1 MLAQREGDARQR
13 GIPVKKIVLAMT
25 VAMLAVAGVGG
36 GILLSSTE
44 AQSNQSNAST
54 WCAHYRAIQRQID
67 AGTITASAS
76 WRAYVAG
83 RVRACGQSS
92 PSGAELLWCVHY
104 RNVQQRIEAGTTTAT
119 PGWRAYVDARVRACA
134 SVLWYQSRGAT
145 SGSGAQT
152 PTATS
157 AAAASTPT
165 VAATPTASATPTPT
179 TAPTP
184 TPTPAPTATTT
195 QQPSPTA
202 TSTQPGGSEPP
213 Q

>member
-1 MLAQREGDARQR
+1 M
-13 GIPVKKIVLAMT
+13 KKIVLAMT

-67 AGTITASAS
+67 AGTTTASAS

-92 PSGAELLWCVHY
+92 PSGTELLWCVHY
-104 RNVQQRIEAGTTTAT
+104 RNVQQRIESGATTAT
-119 PGWRAYVDARVRACA
+119 PGWRAFVDARVRACA
-134 SVLWYQSRGAT
+134 SVLWYQYRGAT

-152 PTATS
+152 PTATL

-165 VAATPTASATPTPT
+165 VAATPTASATSTPT
-179 TAPTP
+179 ATP
-184 TPTPAPTATTT
+184 TPTATTT
-195 QQPSPTA
+195 ATTTTSPQPSPMA
-202 TSTQPGGSEPP
+202 TPMQTPPGGSEPP

>member
-1 MLAQREGDARQR
+1 M
-13 GIPVKKIVLAMT
+13 KKIVLAMA

-67 AGTITASAS
+67 AGTTTASAS

-92 PSGAELLWCVHY
+92 PSGTELLWCVHY
-104 RNVQQRIEAGTTTAT
+104 RNVQQRIEAGATTAT
-119 PGWRAYVDARVRACA
+119 PSWRAYVDARVRACA
-134 SVLWYQSRGAT
+134 SVLWYQSRGVT
-145 SGSGAQT
+145 SGSGTPT

-165 VAATPTASATPTPT
+165 VAATPTASASATATPTA
-179 TAPTP
+179 TATA
-184 TPTPAPTATTT
+184 APTASPTVATT
-195 QQPSPTA
+195 PVASPTA
-202 TSTQPGGSEPP
+202 TVPGGSEMP

>member
-1 MLAQREGDARQR
+1 M
-13 GIPVKKIVLAMT
+13 KKIVLAMA
-25 VAMLAVAGVGG
+25 VALLAVAGVGG
-36 GILLSSTE
+36 GILLSSTD
-44 AQSNQSNAST
+44 AQSNAST

-67 AGTITASAS
+67 AGTTTASAS

-92 PSGAELLWCVHY
+92 PSGTELLWCALY
-104 RNVQQRIEAGTTTAT
+104 LAIQERIEAGTTTAT
-119 PGWRAYVDARVRACA
+119 PGWRAFVDARVRACA
-134 SVLWYQSRGAT
+134 SVLWYQQQGAT

-165 VAATPTASATPTPT
+165 ASATPTA
-179 TAPTP
+179 TATP
-184 TPTPAPTATTT
+184 TPTATPAASPTATSP
-195 QQPSPTA
+195 PSPTA
-202 TSTQPGGSEPP
+202 TTPVPSPTVPGGSEMP